1 MSRMRAARNLMTL
14 LGSAA
19 GTVAAGLGM
28 MDDKEDDK
36 PKDKPAPAP
45 ASSPAPVPAPAP
57 APSAASKAKPRV
69 RPGSEGVPEQK
80 KSETRKAF
88 EREFAA
94 ARRRGDVTFE
104 FNGKPYSSRLGGESE
119 AKHKERMA
127 DAAKTQ
133 RMEDRLAAFRRR
145 KGMED

>member
-1 MSRMRAARNLMTL
+1 MRAARNLMTL

-19 GTVAAGLGM
+19 GTVAAGLGV

-36 PKDKPAPAP
+36 PKDKPAT
-45 ASSPAPVPAPAP
+45 

-69 RPGSEGVPEQK
+69 RPGSEGVPEEK
-80 KSETRKAF
+80 KIEERKAF
-88 EREFAA
+88 EREFIA

-119 AKHKERMA
+119 AKHKELMA

>member
-19 GTVAAGLGM
+19 GTVAAGLGL

-45 ASSPAPVPAPAP
+45 EPAPAP

-69 RPGSEGVPEQK
+69 RPGSEGVPEEK

-145 KGMED
+145 KGLPD

>member
-19 GTVAAGLGM
+19 GTVAAGLGL

-36 PKDKPAPAP
+36 PKDK
-45 ASSPAPVPAPAP
+45 PAP

-69 RPGSEGVPEQK
+69 RPGSEGVPEEK

-145 KGMED
+145 KGLPD

>member
-1 MSRMRAARNLMTL
+1 MRAARNLMTL

-45 ASSPAPVPAPAP
+45 AP

-69 RPGSEGVPEQK
+69 RPGSEGVPEEK
-80 KSETRKAF
+80 KSEERKAF

-119 AKHKERMA
+119 AKHKELMA

>member
-36 PKDKPAPAP
+36 PKDKPA
-45 ASSPAPVPAPAP
+45 PAPAP

-119 AKHKERMA
+119 AKHKELMA

>member
-1 MSRMRAARNLMTL
+1 MRAARNLMTL

-36 PKDKPAPAP
+36 PKDKPA
-45 ASSPAPVPAPAP
+45 PAPAP

-119 AKHKERMA
+119 AKHKELMA

>member
-36 PKDKPAPAP
+36 PKDKPAPA
-45 ASSPAPVPAPAP
+45 PAPAP

-119 AKHKERMA
+119 AKHKELMA

>member
-19 GTVAAGLGM
+19 GTVAAGLGL

-36 PKDKPAPAP
+36 PKDK
-45 ASSPAPVPAPAP
+45 PAP

-94 ARRRGDVTFE
+94 ARRRGDVIFE
-104 FNGKPYSSRLGGESE
+104 FNGKKYTSRLGGESAE
-119 AKHKERMA
+119 KHKERMA

-145 KGMED
+145 KGMPD

>member
-1 MSRMRAARNLMTL
+1 MRAARNLMTL

-19 GTVAAGLGM
+19 GTVAAGLGL

-36 PKDKPAPAP
+36 PKDK
-45 ASSPAPVPAPAP
+45 PAP

-69 RPGSEGVPEQK
+69 RPGSEGVPEEK

-145 KGMED
+145 KGLPD

>member
-1 MSRMRAARNLMTL
+1 MSRIRAARNLMTL

-19 GTVAAGLGM
+19 GTVAAGLGL

-36 PKDKPAPAP
+36 PKDK
-45 ASSPAPVPAPAP
+45 P

-69 RPGSEGVPEQK
+69 RPGSEGVPEEK

-104 FNGKPYSSRLGGESE
+104 FNGKKYTSRLGGESE